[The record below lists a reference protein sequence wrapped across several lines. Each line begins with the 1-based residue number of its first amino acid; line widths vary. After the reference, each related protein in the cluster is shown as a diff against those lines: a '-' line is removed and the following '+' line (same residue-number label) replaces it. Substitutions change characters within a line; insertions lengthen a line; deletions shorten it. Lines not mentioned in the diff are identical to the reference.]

1 MRMTG
6 VFCSR
11 LLLTITLMTGS
22 SFANADEC
30 RQRLNQ
36 KMTIVVNSKAG
47 GTPDT
52 YMRALAEGLRQV
64 SPLKPSVA
72 NHAQGSIAPILSLR
86 EGHDRN
92 LRIGLVGQNLWSPQ
106 FNDRQS
112 RIQINELIPL
122 AAIDNGPQ
130 VWVAKKDAKISA
142 YLSQE
147 AVIATGTLADEV
159 IAGGMVAS
167 ALGLRFS
174 FATGYEN
181 SSDRYASILRGETD
195 INPASVFS
203 AKRATKDGSL
213 GVVLSLSDGANPA
226 FPSAPFLTGKG
237 GLAEQLK
244 LSREQQDLAKDSI
257 TLSRN
262 IFLVLASNRISPPMR
277 RCLEEAVAQGFLS
290 EAYRSRTR
298 SAGADGTPLDALKSR
313 ELMDG
318 IQAGHKRRQVAIDRI
333 YQSHR

>member
-1 MRMTG
+1 MTPELY
-6 VFCSR
+6 SR
-11 LLLTITLMTGS
+11 LLLTITLITGP

-64 SPLKPSVA
+64 SPLKPSVT

-86 EGHDRN
+86 EGHDGN

-112 RIQINELIPL
+112 RIQISEFVPL

-130 VWVAKKDAKISA
+130 VWVAKNNAKISA
-142 YLSQE
+142 WLSQE

-159 IAGGMVAS
+159 IAGGMVAT
-167 ALGLRFS
+167 ALGFRFS

-181 SSDRYASILRGETD
+181 SSDRYGSILRGETD
-195 INPASVFS
+195 VNPASVLS

-213 GVVLSLSDGANPA
+213 GVILSLSDGPNPA

-237 GLAEQLK
+237 SLAEQLK
-244 LSREQQDLAKDSI
+244 LTREQQDLAKDSI

-262 IFLVLASNRISPPMR
+262 IFLVLASNRVSLPMR
-277 RCLEEAVAQGFLS
+277 RCLEEAIARGFLS
-290 EAYRSRTR
+290 EAYRSRTS
-298 SAGADGTPLDALKSR
+298 SAGADGKPLNAFDSR
-313 ELMDG
+313 ELMER
-318 IQAGHKRRQVAIDRI
+318 IQAGHKRRQVTIDRI